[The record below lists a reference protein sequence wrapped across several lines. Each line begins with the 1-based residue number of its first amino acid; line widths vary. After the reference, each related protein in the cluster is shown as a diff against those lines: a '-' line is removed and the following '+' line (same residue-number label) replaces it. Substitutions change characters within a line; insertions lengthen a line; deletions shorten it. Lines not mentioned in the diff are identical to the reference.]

1 VSEYETI
8 VKMSESVDQSIP
20 DPKDVS
26 AIKEALELYA
36 DSDDRYFGNVAH
48 RGLAAFNRIYG
59 SDADSRLMPAQK
71 RDEIERRYLREHH
84 YHAETA
90 IGLAKVCLFK
100 CQPDK
105 ALKHLQDACEKID
118 AELEIRAVAYRVA
131 SELFES

>member
-26 AIKEALELYA
+26 VIKEALELYA
-36 DSDDRYFGNVAH
+36 DSDDRFFGNVAH

-59 SDADSRLMPAQK
+59 SEADSRLMLTQK
-71 RDEIERRYLREHH
+71 RGEIERRYLRKHH

-90 IGLAKVCLFK
+90 IGLAKVCLLNG
-100 CQPDK
+100 QPDK
-105 ALKHLQDACEKID
+105 ALKHLQAACEKID
-118 AELEIRAVAYRVA
+118 AEIEIRTAAYRVA
-131 SELFES
+131 RELFES